1 MFATNQTNAEARI
14 FQIEEILQGI
24 EQLIQ
29 FIHSYLE
36 EFKMKL
42 QMAQGVRYA
51 GHSTELQGYQQPAI
65 FLEVKCYEQIHPET
79 KKSMIEA
86 QTSYLGRPE
95 LLFENKIL
103 DEPVP
108 SNITYERLQEKIN
121 QAYNGAMLLHFF
133 D

>member
-1 MFATNQTNAEARI
+1 MFATNQPDAEARTNL
-14 FQIEEILQGI
+14 IEEILQAV

-36 EFKMKL
+36 EYKMKL
-42 QMAQGVRYA
+42 QMPLGSRYLTHTNDFA
-51 GHSTELQGYQQPAI
+51 SFQAPAI

-86 QTSYLGRPE
+86 STMYLGRPE

-103 DEPVP
+103 DQPVP
-108 SNITYERLQEKIN
+108 ANTTYEKLQEKIN
-121 QAYNGAMLLHFF
+121 QAYNGAMLL
-133 D
+133 